1 MTQFLFILLFDSD
14 YKLKEALKFCGEMWG
29 KLKIPVIFT
38 YINYYRESSNAECL
52 DYKWK
57 V

>member
-1 MTQFLFILLFDSD
+1 MTQFLPILLFESD

-29 KLKIPVIFT
+29 KLKILVIFT
-38 YINYYRESSNAECL
+38 YIHYYRERSNAKCL

-57 V
+57 I